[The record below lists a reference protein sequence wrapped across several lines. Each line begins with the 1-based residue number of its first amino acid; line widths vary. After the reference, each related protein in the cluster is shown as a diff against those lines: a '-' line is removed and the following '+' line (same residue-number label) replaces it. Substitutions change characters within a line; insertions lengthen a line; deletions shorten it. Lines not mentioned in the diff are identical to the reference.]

1 MKTEA
6 VSSIS
11 NLHEALSLEGNDQA
25 KSVIKVA
32 INQLEKIG

>member
-11 NLHEALSLEGNDQA
+11 NLHEALSLERNDQA
-25 KSVIKVA
+25 KSVIEVS
-32 INQLEKIG
+32 INQLKKIE